1 MIIRLDDSCGPDGIH
16 DGGAHASDTIGATAG
31 SLLADYTSL
40 TDVALRRRI
49 ETERG
54 LYMAES
60 TKVVARAVEAGHAPR
75 FFLMTERHLE
85 EMRPVIAAAAGT
97 GGCGDGGPV
106 PVLIAPEGLLES
118 ITGFHLHRGALAA
131 MNRPVLADVDEL
143 LASAC
148 GGRGARRVA
157 VLEDLVDHTNVGAAF
172 RSAAALGVDAVL
184 VTPRC
189 ADPLYRRSVRV
200 SMGTV
205 FQVPWTRISRWP
217 AGDELHDAGFTVAA
231 LALSDDSVS
240 LEDFA
245 ASPACTAANSRVAL
259 VLGTEGDGL
268 SRRTIAVAD
277 RVVRIPMAGGVD
289 SLNVAAAAA
298 VAFWALRTRA

>member
-75 FFLMTERHLE
+75 SFLMTERHLE

-97 GGCGDGGPV
+97 GGRGDGGPV

-217 AGDELHDAGFTVAA
+217 AGDELHDADFTVAA